1 MITQEQALRTARRG
15 ALFATAGS
23 ERVQLGQREI
33 ERMIPHR
40 APLLLVET
48 ITNVDLATAAICAER
63 RIDPADAALRGHFP
77 GRPVYPGA
85 LLVESMGQAAL
96 CLQHLLEHGRTFVA
110 PDDRPRAVRL
120 LKIHSA
126 TFMRECLP
134 GDTVQLLARR
144 LEHDGICMTCA
155 TQAMRDGEVLA
166 YAILEVYL
174 EEGT

>member
-1 MITQEQALRTARRG
+1 MITQAEALRTARRG
-15 ALFATAGS
+15 ALFATAANV
-23 ERVQLGQREI
+23 RVRLGPNEI

-40 APLLLVET
+40 APLLLVDL
-48 ITNVDLATAAICAER
+48 ITHVDLAAAAMCAER
-63 RIDPADAALRGHFP
+63 RIDPADPALRGHFP

-85 LLVESMGQAAL
+85 LLVEAMGQTAL
-96 CLQHLLEHGRTFVA
+96 CLHHLLEHGRTFVA
-110 PDDRPRAVRL
+110 PDDQPRAVRL

-126 TFMRECLP
+126 TFVRECLP

-166 YAILEVYL
+166 FAVLEVYL
-174 EEGT
+174 GEGV